1 MGGPDQSLVLWNSP
15 LNQLL
20 DRVRHIKSLGLAL
33 ADVTL
38 AFKVLAFSVLSF
50 TFQLAKPNGLLIKQ
64 VEIAMDIV
72 TSSPRYSLGK

>member
-15 LNQLL
+15 IKKFLG
-20 DRVRHIKSLGLAL
+20 RVRHIKSLGLSL
-33 ADVTL
+33 ADATL

-64 VEIAMDIV
+64 
-72 TSSPRYSLGK
+72 